1 MAAIIELEGVRKVY
15 RSGSGRRT
23 VEVVA
28 LRDVNLTLEEGTF
41 VAIMGP
47 SGSGKSTL
55 LHILGLLDRPS
66 AGRYRLKGRD
76 VTALTE
82 GEAARVRNRTIGFVF
97 QAFFL
102 LPRATALK
110 NVELPLVYRGVPPA
124 KRREAAWAALSAVG
138 LADRAD
144 HLPSEL
150 SGGQRQRVA
159 IARALVQ
166 EPAILLADE
175 PTGNLDSQSG
185 HEVMALFQALHQE
198 GKTIVVVT
206 HEPEVAAYAERVIRV
221 RDGRVVSDETR

>member
-1 MAAIIELEGVRKVY
+1 MPAVAELKDVRKVY

-23 VEVVA
+23 VEVAA
-28 LRDVNLTLEEGTF
+28 LRGVSLSIEEGSF

-66 AGRYRLKGRD
+66 EGRYRLAGRD
-76 VTALTE
+76 VTDLDEA
-82 GEAARVRNRTIGFVF
+82 EAARVRNRTVGFVF

-110 NVELPLVYRGVPPA
+110 NVELPLVYRGVPP
-124 KRREAAWAALSAVG
+124 KVRREAARAALFSVG
-138 LADRAD
+138 LGDRLD
-144 HLPSEL
+144 HLPTEL
-150 SGGQRQRVA
+150 SGGQKQRVA

-175 PTGNLDSQSG
+175 PTGNLDSESG
-185 HEVMALFQALHQE
+185 REVMALFSELHRR
-198 GKTIVVVT
+198 GKTVVVVT
-206 HEPEVAAYAERVIRV
+206 HEAEVAAYAERVIEM
-221 RDGRVVSDETR
+221 RDGRVVADAVR

>member
-1 MAAIIELEGVRKVY
+1 MAVVELAGVTKVY

-28 LRDVNLTLEEGTF
+28 LKGIDLAIEAGEF

-66 AGRYRLKGRD
+66 AGTYRLAGRD
-76 VTALTE
+76 VTALDE
-82 GEAARVRNRTIGFVF
+82 AEAARVRNRTIGFVF

-102 LPRATALK
+102 LPRATAQK
-110 NVELPLVYRGVPPA
+110 NVELPLVYRGMPPRA
-124 KRREAAWAALSAVG
+124 RREAAKAALSAVG
-138 LADRAD
+138 LEDRLD

-150 SGGQRQRVA
+150 SGGQKQRVA

-175 PTGNLDSQSG
+175 PTGNLDSESG
-185 HEVMALFQALHQE
+185 REVMALFAELHRA
-198 GKTIVVVT
+198 GKTVIIVT
-206 HEPEVAAYAERVIRV
+206 HEAEIAAYARRVIRM
-221 RDGRVVSDETR
+221 RDGEVVADEVR

>member
-1 MAAIIELEGVRKVY
+1 MAVVELEGVKKVY

-23 VEVVA
+23 VEVEA
-28 LRDVNLTLEEGTF
+28 LKGIALAVEEGEF

-66 AGRYRLKGRD
+66 AGSYRLAGQD
-76 VTALTE
+76 VTALDE
-82 GEAARVRNRTIGFVF
+82 AEAARVRNRTIGFVF

-110 NVELPLVYRGVPPA
+110 NVELPLAYRGVPPRL
-124 KRREAAWAALSAVG
+124 RREQARTALAAVG
-138 LADRAD
+138 LEDRLD

-150 SGGQRQRVA
+150 SGGQKQRVA

-175 PTGNLDSQSG
+175 PTGNLDSESG
-185 HEVMALFQALHQE
+185 QEVMALFERLNAE
-198 GKTIVVVT
+198 GKTVILVT
-206 HEPEVAAYAERVIRV
+206 HEPEIAAHARRVIRM
-221 RDGRVVSDETR
+221 RDGEVVADEVR

>member
-1 MAAIIELEGVRKVY
+1 MAVVELAGVTKVY

-28 LRDVNLTLEEGTF
+28 LKGINLAIEAGEF

-66 AGRYRLKGRD
+66 AGTYRLAGRD
-76 VTALTE
+76 VTALDE
-82 GEAARVRNRTIGFVF
+82 AEAARVRNRTIGFVF

-102 LPRATALK
+102 LPRATAQK
-110 NVELPLVYRGVPPA
+110 NVELPLVYRGMPPRA
-124 KRREAAWAALSAVG
+124 RREAARSALSAVG
-138 LADRAD
+138 LEDRLD

-150 SGGQRQRVA
+150 SGGQKQRVA

-175 PTGNLDSQSG
+175 PTGNLDSESG
-185 HEVMALFQALHQE
+185 REVMALFAELHRA
-198 GKTIVVVT
+198 GKTVIIVT
-206 HEPEVAAYAERVIRV
+206 HEAEIAAYARRVIRM
-221 RDGRVVSDETR
+221 RDGEVVADEVR